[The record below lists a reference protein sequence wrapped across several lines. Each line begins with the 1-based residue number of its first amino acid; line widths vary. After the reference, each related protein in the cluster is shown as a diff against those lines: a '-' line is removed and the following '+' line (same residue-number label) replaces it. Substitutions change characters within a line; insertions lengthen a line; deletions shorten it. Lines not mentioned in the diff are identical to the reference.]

1 MKKLLVLMLCF
12 VMLFAM
18 SSNCFA
24 TEIDNASSETEI
36 LLEDTLELIIP
47 YLSYDEFIDSL
58 TFEEVDTIS
67 DGTEYCT
74 SIREFY
80 DKIYGSVS
88 ITRSGQQVAEV
99 SLGDLNATFYAT
111 ISNNMFIS
119 LDHISSDI
127 SPAVIGAEWTQE
139 NYTHKFTDRNHVVSG
154 NIYGRVIG
162 NILTPVGFIKV
173 STNSYRVPYEISTN
187 SFN

>member
-1 MKKLLVLMLCF
+1 MRKFLVLMLSF
-12 VMLFAM
+12 VMVFAM
-18 SSNCFA
+18 TTSCFA
-24 TEIDNASSETEI
+24 VYMNIDSAETEI
-36 LLEDTLELIIP
+36 VLEDDFELVIP
-47 YLSYDEFIDSL
+47 YKTYDEFVAEL
-58 TFEEVDTIS
+58 TFEEIDSIPEGS
-67 DGTEYCT
+67 EHYT